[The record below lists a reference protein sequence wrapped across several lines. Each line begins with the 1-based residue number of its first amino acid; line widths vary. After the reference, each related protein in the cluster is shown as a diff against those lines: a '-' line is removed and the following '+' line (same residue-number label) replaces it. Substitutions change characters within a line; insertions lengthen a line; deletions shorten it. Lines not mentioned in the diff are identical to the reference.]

1 MSFGPKSLINLG
13 RIAVLLLCVA
23 VNQVGAEGLLRPA
36 GLEPEIAFWRSIFA
50 EISTSQAAIHDARH
64 LSVVYEIVDLPPQ
77 ASAAARK
84 RVAKAARKRYEKI
97 LAVLAS
103 GRRSGLTSEQRRVLQ
118 LWPDD
123 VSNAELRRATKRIR
137 FQNGMSDRYRA
148 GLERSGQWRD
158 YIRAQLDEH
167 GVPAGLA
174 ALPHVESS
182 FNPTARS
189 HVGAAGMWQ
198 FTRGTGRR
206 FMQVD
211 HVVDG
216 RRDPFMSSE
225 AAAKLLA
232 YNYSIVKVWP
242 LAITGYNHGIAGMR
256 RAVRTLGTTDIETI
270 VRHYKGRAFG
280 FASRNF
286 YVAFLAA
293 LEVERDAE
301 RYFGEVTRLAPRPD
315 LLVVT
320 PAYIPAAELAT
331 AFGITTEILKAYN
344 PALMPTVWSG
354 AKHVPRGFPLR
365 LPINNGR
372 DTSPLRLASIPERAR
387 YAEQTRDVSHRI
399 RRGESLSVIARRY
412 KTSVAELM
420 AMNGLRS
427 RHRIRAGQTLRLPL
441 SDTTARPAVQADA
454 ETYRV
459 RSGDTLGGIAQRAG
473 VSQSSLLALNNLSNR
488 NRIYPGQLLRLR
500 RAEAVVAPANSPA
513 AGDSAVVSSAPSASS
528 AASTAHADAGST
540 PPAAV
545 LATAEASAPP
555 PPAAKDSGSATSLIV
570 PPASSAA
577 ATSMAELADDAAPVV
592 PVTDEADAL
601 LADPSDYLV
610 AADGSVE
617 VQAAETLGH
626 YADWLE
632 LPTQRLREKN
642 GYSFRQPVVIG
653 RRVKLDLS
661 KVSAEDF
668 AARRIAYHRELQG
681 MFFSQYRV
689 TETTVHK
696 LRRGESVWLLALQ
709 RYKVPVWLL
718 RQYNPDLDLDRVRP
732 GMPLVFPQVEELE
745 TVRHGT
751 DTLADAS

>member
-1 MSFGPKSLINLG
+1 MSFSPKSLTNLA
-13 RIAVLLLCVA
+13 RI
-23 VNQVGAEGLLRPA
+23 GLLALIIAANHVWADGLVRPA
-36 GLEPEIAFWRSIFA
+36 GLEPEIGFWRSIFA

-77 ASAAARK
+77 ASTSARK

-97 LAVLAS
+97 LSVLAS
-103 GRRSGLTSEQRRVLQ
+103 GRRSGLTSEQRRVLA

-137 FQNGMSDRYRA
+137 FQNGMADRYRA

-158 YIRAQLDEH
+158 YIRQQLAEH
-167 GVPAGLA
+167 GVPEGLG

-216 RRDPFMSSE
+216 RRDPYMSSE
-225 AAAKLLA
+225 AAARLLS
-232 YNYSIVKVWP
+232 YNYSIVKAWP

-270 VRHYKGRAFG
+270 VRNYKGRAFG

-301 RYFGEVTRLAPRPD
+301 RYFGEVTRLTPRAD

-320 PAYIPAAELAT
+320 PAYIPATELAE
-331 AFGITTEILKAYN
+331 AFGISTDTLKAYN

-365 LPINNGR
+365 VPISDGV
-372 DTSPLRLASIPERAR
+372 DTSPRRLASIPERVR

-412 KTSVAELM
+412 KTTVAELM

-441 SDTTARPAVQADA
+441 SETTTSPAVQADA

-500 RAEAVVAPANSPA
+500 RADAV
-513 AGDSAVVSSAPSASS
+513 
-528 AASTAHADAGST
+528 
-540 PPAAV
+540 
-545 LATAEASAPP
+545 
-555 PPAAKDSGSATSLIV
+555 
-570 PPASSAA
+570 
-577 ATSMAELADDAAPVV
+577 AAPVESSASDEVILASTSPSSVPATEPGARPRPPVATLAAAQPPQLAAPPAEKNSHAEVALPASVTSEAAADVSLAEAAEQAAPIV
-592 PVTDEADAL
+592 PVTDEDDAL

-610 AADGSVE
+610 AADASVE

-632 LPTQRLREKN
+632 VPTQRLREKN

-732 GMPLVFPQVEELE
+732 GMPLVFPRVEELE
-745 TVRHGT
+745 TVRHST